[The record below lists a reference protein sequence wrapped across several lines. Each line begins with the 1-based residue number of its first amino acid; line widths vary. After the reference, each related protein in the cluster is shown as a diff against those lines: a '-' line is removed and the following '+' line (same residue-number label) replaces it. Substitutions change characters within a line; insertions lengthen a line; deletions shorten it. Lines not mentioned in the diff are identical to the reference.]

1 MEQHSE
7 GIKVHRFYLSYK
19 VNGEVNTG
27 WYYGI
32 HIRFAKD
39 QLLFQQPDATDIM
52 DWTYENPEDLRN
64 YLTKQNASK
73 VNIMMRLKEQTA
85 KDQSGP
91 AGLGQP

>member
-7 GIKVHRFYLSYK
+7 GIKVYRFYFSYK
-19 VNGEVNTG
+19 LNGEINTG

-52 DWTYENPEDLRN
+52 DWTYENSEDLKS
-64 YLTKQNASK
+64 YLIRQHASK
-73 VNIMMRLKEQTA
+73 LNVKMRLKNLP
-85 KDQSGP
+85 G
-91 AGLGQP
+91 